1 MLDCSTVASKSYTAT
16 LDGLITTLLGLIVF
30 PCKDWRQRSA
40 RIWLREIWKH
50 PEALVFD

>member
-1 MLDCSTVASKSYTAT
+1 MLDCSTRALKSYIAT
-16 LDGLITTLLGLIVF
+16 LGDLITTLLGLIAF